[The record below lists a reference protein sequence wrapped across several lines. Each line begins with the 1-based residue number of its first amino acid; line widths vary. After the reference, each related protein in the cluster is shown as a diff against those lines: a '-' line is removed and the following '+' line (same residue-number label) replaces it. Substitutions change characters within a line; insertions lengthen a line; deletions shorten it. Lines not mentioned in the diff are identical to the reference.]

1 MSLTN
6 LPIRLFDVLLVAVLA
21 AGLWSGRQRGMSV
34 ELLDLAKWLAVLFG
48 SAAVYEALGRELA
61 GCTRVFGL
69 LSCYL
74 LAYLGAALVIFSL
87 FTLLKR
93 AVGGKLL
100 GSDIFGH
107 GEYYLGMVSGM
118 VRYSCALLA
127 ALALLNARSFNQ
139 LDVRAMRQFQ
149 KEQFGTDLF
158 PTLHSVQASVF
169 EKSCA
174 GPWIRRDLGFLLIK
188 PTEPDR
194 REYHQPEVRPPF

>member
-1 MSLTN
+1 MSLAN

-34 ELLDLAKWLAVLFG
+34 ELLDLAKWLALLFG
-48 SAAVYEALGRELA
+48 SAALYETLGRQLA
-61 GCTRVFGL
+61 GCTRIFGL

-74 LAYLGAALVIFSL
+74 LAYLGVALLV
-87 FTLLKR
+87 FTLFALLKG

-118 VRYSCALLA
+118 VRYSCVLLA
-127 ALALLNARSFNQ
+127 ALALLNARSFNA
-139 LDVRAMRQFQ
+139 LEVRAMRQFQ
-149 KEQFGTDLF
+149 KDQFGTDLF
-158 PTLHSVQASVF
+158 PTLHSVQTSVF
-169 EKSCA
+169 EESCL
-174 GPWIRRDLGFLLIK
+174 GPWIHRNLAFLLIK

-194 REYHQPEVRPPF
+194 WEHHLPEVRPPF

>member
-1 MSLTN
+1 MSLLN
-6 LPIRLFDVLLVAVLA
+6 LPIRLFDVLLVAVLV
-21 AGLWSGRQRGMSV
+21 AGVLSGRQHGMSA

-48 SAAVYEALGRELA
+48 SAAVYEALGRQLA
-61 GCTRVFGL
+61 RCTPVFGL

-74 LAYLGAALVIFSL
+74 LAYLGAALLIFIL
-87 FTLLKR
+87 FALLKR

-100 GSDIFGH
+100 GSDIFGR

-118 VRYSCALLA
+118 ARYSCVLLA
-127 ALALLNARSFNQ
+127 ALALLNARAFNP
-139 LDVRAMRQFQ
+139 LDVRHMREFQ

-158 PTLHSVQASVF
+158 PTLHSLQASVF
-169 EKSCA
+169 EKSCI

-194 REYHQPEVRPPF
+194 RQHHLREVRPPF